1 MASELENLGAGEIVL
16 NSIDHDGMMDG
27 YDFEL
32 IDSVRDAIST
42 PLTVLGGAGSLD
54 DISSLY
60 KRYGLIGQPQVAF
73 SCLKVSI
80 APC

>member
-1 MASELENLGAGEIVL
+1 MAKKKLALNHLRWHLNLKTLVGEIVL

-60 KRYGLIGQPQVAF
+60 KNMG
-73 SCLKVSI
+73 
-80 APC
+80 